1 MFEIKRI
8 LVPTDFSEGSD
19 VAVAV
24 AQKMAYKF
32 GAEVDLIHV
41 IPELQHFMRFL
52 SSDMNMEYSNQL
64 LETAQKRMDVSMM
77 NFDEEIRGE
86 YFIKMDRKPHET
98 ILQHAKN
105 RGYDLII
112 MGAKGEHKTKMRRG
126 GITRDVIRNSQVP
139 VLTVDNDK
147 IGKEIKKVMV
157 PTDGSEL
164 SFTALIRAS
173 RLAAV
178 FGADITLFY
187 VAELYAGLTDT
198 ALVSPESIQKDKI
211 YEKLAGKLERFLK
224 GRKDG
229 SITLNRMK
237 QNFGDT
243 LDVKI
248 DEEISS
254 VKLKIVIVTG
264 FSPHYEIET
273 YAETHSDLV
282 VMATHGHSGFAN
294 LFLGSVTE
302 KVLQYLKKPVLT
314 IRPSEAE
321 FKRSEKISDLKKAD
335 PFP

>member
-19 VAVAV
+19 VAAAV

-41 IPELQHFMRFL
+41 VPELRHFMRFL
-52 SSDMNMEYSNQL
+52 SSDMNMEYSDQL
-64 LETAQKRMDVSMM
+64 IETAQKQIEASMM
-77 NFDEEIRGE
+77 NFDEEIRGK

-126 GITRDVIRNSQVP
+126 GITRDVIRNSRVP
-139 VLTVDNDK
+139 VLTVDNEK
-147 IGKEIKKVMV
+147 IGKEIKSVMV
-157 PTDGSEL
+157 PTDSSDL
-164 SFTALIRAS
+164 SFTALIRAV

-178 FGADITLFY
+178 FEGDITLFY
-187 VAELYAGLTDT
+187 VAELYGGLTDT

-211 YEKLAGKLERFLK
+211 YEKLTGKLERFLK
-224 GRKDG
+224 ERKDE
-229 SITLNRMK
+229 SITLVRTK
-237 QNFGDT
+237 QNFEDS

-248 DEEISS
+248 DEEIWS
-254 VKLKIVIVTG
+254 VKLKTVIVAG

-273 YAETHSDLV
+273 YADMHSDLV

-302 KVLQYLKKPVLT
+302 KVLQYLNKPVLT

-321 FKRSEKISDLKKAD
+321 FKNSEKISDLKTAD